1 MTRAAGTV
9 GDRAARQLPK
19 PLRIVKSHKRLFR
32 SLAVG
37 IVAFAIQPLCWQ
49 VNLATRYLV
58 AWDVFVI
65 LFLVQ
70 AIVLIARFDVGLRAG
85 AQRTRRWRPR
95 APL

>member
-1 MTRAAGTV
+1 MSAPASDDVGGRAAS
-9 GDRAARQLPK
+9 RLPK
-19 PLRIVKSHKRLFR
+19 PLRIVRNHVRLFS

-58 AWDVFVI
+58 AWDVFVA

-70 AIVLIARFDVGLRAG
+70 AIVLIARFDVGLAP
-85 AQRTRRWRPR
+85 TRRRSND
-95 APL
+95 